1 MTITEFKEIFGNQPK
16 ESSILFLSE
25 YISGD
30 SSGDT
35 YKTSD
40 LLIDT
45 DSLNYE
51 IDGEVIASGSDN
63 DRTIADANSFNVVL
77 NGEKHSATILE
88 KEKDF
93 RRLLTT
99 SGSNNYA
106 LTFGSAYYYIKFTP
120 ITFTVRGEMRSRL
133 FYVENSPVY
142 RGEANEI
149 NSSNVFFNSDQLS
162 IDFRTSEYNALD
174 NNADRT
180 VKHQYIQKVDRT
192 IKQVNPV
199 NLDAILSNVA
209 EKAEVQ
215 VSNYSLTGLKNSKYA
230 GSITSELEFG
240 ESPSLSLT
248 EFEGAIYPAAN
259 ILSSSEAS
267 DNQDNFICSQSAED
281 RPVDTFYFATN
292 REPSR
297 EEQVQGGQHSL
308 LPSLTTTRIYFSGS
322 KLGFDGIDSF
332 PEDSYDSQSLSVNA
346 FLDIKADDIL
356 ALSYFHAPGDT
367 SIYENLLVTSVE
379 YKSESLGGPISETT
393 ASFERN
399 YLNRYDTNTTLT
411 DWSTGNFISIHKY
424 TNDVVYKV
432 ENNKPYRITNKKL
445 YLKDSGEIYYVD
457 ERGRVA
463 AKSKEC

>member
-1 MTITEFKEIFGNQPK
+1 MTVAEFKQIFENQPK
-16 ESSILFLSE
+16 ENSILFLSE
-25 YISGD
+25 KVSG
-30 SSGDT
+30 SI
-35 YKTSD
+35 YKTVD

-45 DSLNYE
+45 DSFDYE
-51 IDGEVIASGSDN
+51 INGEVIVSGSDN
-63 DRTIADANSFNVVL
+63 DRAIADADSFSVVL
-77 NGEKHSATILE
+77 DGQKHSATILK
-88 KEKDF
+88 KEKGF
-93 RRLLTT
+93 RRIISS
-99 SGSNNYA
+99 SGTNNYA
-106 LTFGSAYYYIKFTP
+106 LFYGDPYYYLKFTP
-120 ITFTVRGEMRSRL
+120 ITFTVTTSDLANDLYYTKEG
-133 FYVENSPVY
+133 
-142 RGEANEI
+142 NEI
-149 NSSNVFFNSDQLS
+149 ELSNVFFNSDQLS

-180 VKHQYIQKVDRT
+180 VKHQYVQKVDRT

-199 NLDAILSNVA
+199 NLGAILSNVA

-215 VSNYSLTGLKNSKYA
+215 LSNYSLTGLKNSKYA

-248 EFEGAIYPAAN
+248 EFQGAIYPVN
-259 ILSSSEAS
+259 NSLTAS
-267 DNQDNFICSQSAED
+267 AEELAKQDNFICSQSAED
-281 RPVDTFYFATN
+281 RSIDTFYFAIN

-367 SIYENLLVTSVE
+367 SVYENLLVTSVE